1 MINLS
6 ENEDLQISVPQDGRL
21 AANDICAEK
30 LSQIVSWLDK
40 YCDLAMIIRHWHKHM
55 QEITVMALKNMV
67 NREKTKGQ
75 TEAEIS
81 EAIIKFEKEYMGRG
95 PDETRTYIIGDM
107 VIVRLRGVL
116 TPAEKQLAKSDDS
129 LNKGR
134 ALIKQVRIELLEK
147 ARPLLE
153 NIIQNILIT
162 KVTSMHTDISTVT
175 GERVIIFT
183 LESAPQI
190 ETQAGD

>member
-1 MINLS
+1 
-6 ENEDLQISVPQDGRL
+6 
-21 AANDICAEK
+21 
-30 LSQIVSWLDK
+30 
-40 YCDLAMIIRHWHKHM
+40 M
-55 QEITVMALKNMV
+55 QEITVMTLKNMV
-67 NREKTKGQ
+67 NHEKTKGQ

-81 EAIIKFEKEYMGRG
+81 KAIIRFEKEYMGRG
-95 PDETRTYIIGDM
+95 PDETKTYIIGDM

-153 NIIQNILIT
+153 NIIQNILAT